1 MRRAHAPRST
11 GRTRSSRNT
20 IVPPPSLRAVQVFLR
35 NEGNEEAD
43 VVGDPDEGAE
53 GSDSPIE
60 RPVLTTE
67 FDVFGCDS
75 FVEDSGKWLRLM
87 PDLGYVPT

>member
-1 MRRAHAPRST
+1 M
-11 GRTRSSRNT
+11 
-20 IVPPPSLRAVQVFLR
+20 PPTSLRAVQVFLR